1 MKLAGRVSYVWS
13 GNHGAWKMTYRTRR
27 QLLPCSSPFVDFLE
41 PKEDKIRAS
50 EKLQKE
56 NRTMPNRLSCKT
68 ELRDDPLRWS
78 PRLFHFLVFFFS
90 RCNWCWKPSWTLH
103 FFCER
108 TIDVVTAWRVRA
120 TCNGTIGFVSW
131 GTSGLLSSRTC
142 PDWHGLFVFYGD

>member
-78 PRLFHFLVFFFS
+78 PRLSTFLFFS
-90 RCNWCWKPSWTLH
+90 LVDVTGAGSHPESCI

-108 TIDVVTAWRVRA
+108 TIDVVTAWRARA